1 MNRAHMS
8 KFKIYPVVLCGALLM
23 GPLLMGQSA
32 YGADAGDS
40 SSSAAASTAP
50 SIKKATDWIGRV
62 VITPDGELLGRI
74 EDLAVDMEAKQL
86 KYVVVSVGSFL
97 IDRNLIAV
105 DPDAL
110 GQSEDGRYLVVNSDV
125 LETAYRFG
133 ASSWPSVADVL
144 PSNPRVRASLPS
156 PGEDQDDDV
165 ARDPGVVATISD
177 GRRTATMK
185 AGENKATI
193 ETDNTV
199 PAPRD
204 SYPEVAPKKWEG
216 SRPLLADS
224 AFERLDD
231 NGDGYLS
238 RREIGPRLDP
248 STRYKDYD
256 LDGND
261 GIDAFEFQA
270 MKTNPDR

>member
-1 MNRAHMS
+1 MINGTYRHHLR
-8 KFKIYPVVLCGALLM
+8 YP
-23 GPLLMGQSA
+23 PL
-32 YGADAGDS
+32 
-40 SSSAAASTAP
+40 AAACLFTLALAAWIPPAAAAQSDGP
-50 SIKKATDWIGRV
+50 QKATDWIGRV
-62 VITPDGELLGRI
+62 VITPDGELLGRV
-74 EDLAVDMEAKQL
+74 EDLAVDIRAGTM

-105 DPDAL
+105 APAAL

-125 LETAYRFG
+125 LDTAYRFG
-133 ASSWPSVADVL
+133 ADSWPAVADVVAGRAAVE
-144 PSNPRVRASLPS
+144 PAAPVRDTGA
-156 PGEDQDDDV
+156 EAEDV

-193 ETDNTV
+193 ETDPSA
-199 PAPRD
+199 PAPAPQSR
-204 SYPEVAPKKWEG
+204 EVTPKRWDG
-216 SRPLLADS
+216 NRPLLADS

-238 RREIGPRLDP
+238 RREIGARLDP
-248 STRYKDYD
+248 SRNYRDFD

-270 MKTNPDR
+270 MKDAAQR